1 MKDRQHGLNK
11 NSSRYKAMAAKSSTF
26 ATLLTSDDFL
36 MAVQALAASLRASTL
51 QPLPLLVLH
60 TSQVS
65 NGVQSRL
72 ATDPSV
78 QLRLVD
84 AIPNPHKTD
93 VSGWANS
100 GFTKLRLW
108 EQVDFA
114 KIVYVDAD
122 CIILENIDE
131 LFARSCP
138 AFCPDVFPPDK
149 FNAGVIVLEPNLSVF
164 QDMMDKMLVLPSHD
178 GGDTGFLNAFFPDWY
193 LWPPEQ
199 RLPFRYNA
207 LRTMYW
213 FTHANPGYWES
224 VQPVKALSA
233 SICWVLHFCSSPK
246 PWDKEAKKGDLEAL
260 WWQYYLKSQMPF

>member
-1 MKDRQHGLNK
+1 
-11 NSSRYKAMAAKSSTF
+11 MATKPNTF

-36 MAVQALAASLRASTL
+36 MAVQALAASLRACTL
-51 QPLPLLVLH
+51 QTLPLLVLH

-65 NGVQSRL
+65 RGVQSRL
-72 ATDPSV
+72 ASDPSV

-93 VSGWANS
+93 VSGWVNS
-100 GFTKLRLW
+100 GFTKLRVW
-108 EQVDFA
+108 EQVDFE

-122 CIILENIDE
+122 CIVLENIDE
-131 LFARSCP
+131 LFAHACP

-207 LRTMYW
+207 LRTMHW
-213 FTHANPGYWES
+213 LTRANPGYWES
-224 VQPVKALSA
+224 IQPVK
-233 SICWVLHFCSSPK
+233 VLHFCSYPK

-260 WWQYYLKSQMPF
+260 WWEHYLKSQMPF